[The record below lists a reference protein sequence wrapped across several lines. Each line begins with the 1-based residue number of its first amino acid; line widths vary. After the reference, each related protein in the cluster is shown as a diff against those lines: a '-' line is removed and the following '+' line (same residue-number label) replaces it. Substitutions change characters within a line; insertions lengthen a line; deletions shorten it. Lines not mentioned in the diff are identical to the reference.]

1 MRSPVPFPSHS
12 PLSSM
17 PGKSVGTSCRAGRL
31 RGHTHLTENGV
42 GDAFYPGRL
51 RAVPRFWG
59 EKYWRWLPARKAA
72 RSPYALP
79 RGCRGDAPA
88 PSLPARGSTSTCSA
102 RITVPSSEKR
112 PGEAEVPPSVG
123 RGLAPPPVLSF
134 PGSPAPH
141 KPSLRF
147 FSPPSLLT
155 KPGD

>member
-17 PGKSVGTSCRAGRL
+17 PGKAAGTSCRAGRL

-72 RSPYALP
+72 RSPYAMP
-79 RGCRGDAPA
+79 GGCRGDAPP

-112 PGEAEVPPSVG
+112 PGEAEVSPV
-123 RGLAPPPVLSF
+123 RGPRARSSPGAVLPGLPRPTQTLIAVFF
-134 PGSPAPH
+134 PTFTVN
-141 KPSLRF
+141 KTR
-147 FSPPSLLT
+147 
-155 KPGD
+155 